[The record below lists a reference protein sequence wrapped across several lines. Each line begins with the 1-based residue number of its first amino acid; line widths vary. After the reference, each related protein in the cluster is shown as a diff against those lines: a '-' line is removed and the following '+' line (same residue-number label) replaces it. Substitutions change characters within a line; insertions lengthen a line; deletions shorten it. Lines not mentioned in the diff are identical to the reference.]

1 MKQEKKLDLAI
12 MEIAKT
18 ISKYKVHGLVVLG
31 YPDMDHGATIVA
43 GDAKFAGSVL
53 TSVVSNVADRLN
65 EDEKQSFLGGLL
77 MEILD
82 EIAAL
87 PDGKG
92 IEMLQDLGRGL
103 DDYCQKVKE
112 NEKIHVFKDPK
123 YEN

>member
-31 YPDMDHGATIVA
+31 YPDRDHGVSILA
-43 GDAKFAGSVL
+43 GDAKFACSVL
-53 TSVVSNVADRLN
+53 ASVVSDISDRLN
-65 EDEKQSFLGGLL
+65 DDDKRSFLRALL

-82 EIAAL
+82 E
-87 PDGKG
+87 
-92 IEMLQDLGRGL
+92 
-103 DDYCQKVKE
+103 
-112 NEKIHVFKDPK
+112 NEKIHIFKDPK